1 MSSIFF
7 LLCSC
12 ALSGLGRAET
22 ADDAVDR
29 QVEALKSCRWPSQAE
44 AVAET
49 LGRLKDPW
57 AVESLLTLLKEEG
70 WQVRRAAAAALGE
83 IGDPRAVAALI
94 EALKDPDS
102 GVRQNAA
109 YALGQLGAPAVEPLI
124 GPQGQQPRSP
134 HGAAHAW
141 ARPET
146 AGGRAADRGP
156 QGCRWKLREEAA
168 DALGQINDVRA
179 VEPLI
184 AVVKDKKN
192 AVQSNA
198 ARRWARSRTGGQ
210 SSR

>member
-1 MSSIFF
+1 MTTRRRMSSIFF

-70 WQVRRAAAAALGE
+70 WQVRRAAAAAPGE
-83 IGDPRAVAALI
+83 IGDPRAVA
-94 EALKDPDS
+94 
-102 GVRQNAA
+102 GVDRGPERPRFRRAA
-109 YALGQLGAPAVEPLI
+109 KRGIRTGPTRRTGGRAADRS
-124 GPQGQQPRSP
+124 PQGQQPRSP
-134 HGAAHAW
+134 HGGLRMRW

-146 AGGRAADRGP
+146 CGR
-156 QGCRWKLREEAA
+156 
-168 DALGQINDVRA
+168 
-179 VEPLI
+179 
-184 AVVKDKKN
+184 
-192 AVQSNA
+192 
-198 ARRWARSRTGGQ
+198 